1 MKYLVTGGAGFI
13 GSEFV
18 RHLVKKN
25 EEVIVVDCLTY
36 AGDFKRL
43 ESVKDKIIFYQVDI
57 TDKVSLE
64 KIFLQHKPNIVVHF
78 AAESH
83 VDRSIIEPLSFIKT
97 NVEGTFNLLDL
108 SRKFNVEKFINIST
122 DEVYGEIKEGSFK
135 EESPLCP
142 SSPYSA
148 SKAAQ
153 DLLAKAY
160 IRTYDLPVIIIRPSN
175 NYGAWQYPEKFIPVV
190 IYKAIKEQSIPIYG
204 TGENIRQWLYVEDC
218 VDGILQ
224 IIEKGKIS
232 ETYNIASKDEL
243 KNIDVAKY
251 ILKILNKTDK
261 LLTFIKDRPGHD
273 FRYSID
279 TTKVQKEIGWQQKT
293 SFQEG
298 IKKTVDWY
306 IKNFDWLEEKVQYLQ
321 DYWKKI
327 YG

>member
-18 RHLVKKN
+18 RQLVRKN
-25 EEVIVVDCLTY
+25 EGVIVVDCLTY

-160 IRTYDLPVIIIRPSN
+160 IRTYDLSVIIIRPSN

-190 IYKAIKEQSIPIYG
+190 VYKAIKEQPIPIYG

-224 IIEKGKIS
+224 IIEKGKIG

-251 ILKILNKTDK
+251 ILKILNKPDK

-298 IKKTVDWY
+298 IKKTVNWY

-321 DYWKKI
+321 DYWKKV

>member
-18 RHLVKKN
+18 RQLVKKN
-25 EEVIVVDCLTY
+25 EGVIVADCLTY

-64 KIFLQHKPNIVVHF
+64 KIFLQHEPSIVVHF

-175 NYGAWQYPEKFIPVV
+175 NYGAWQYPEKFIPMV
-190 IYKAIKEQSIPIYG
+190 IYKAIKEQPIPIYG

-218 VDGILQ
+218 VEGILQ

-251 ILKILNKTDK
+251 ILKILNKSEK

-298 IKKTVDWY
+298 IKKTVNWY

-321 DYWKKI
+321 DYWKKV